1 MSRAA
6 VWTGVTASQALFSL
20 TVRHTPA
27 RGAWMR
33 TEHRRDVKGERGAE
47 RRPRSARAGPGA
59 RVSARCPWSRRAA
72 WTLTDGEVGEQ
83 TRHERSVDTAEADG
97 RELSA
102 GRERRGP
109 SRLASVKVDKKR
121 VLTLE
126 QSVSTCTSVETADNT
141 ERGDGGWCTAARQVD
156 YKAYDTAYPTK
167 DHPLRI
173 GVYWTGPD
181 RARAAG
187 CPPPAGRTP
196 HHARRTLRQPEP
208 QPERLAQ
215 SS

>member
-59 RVSARCPWSRRAA
+59 RVSARCPCEPA
-72 WTLTDGEVGEQ
+72 
-83 TRHERSVDTAEADG
+83 RSVDTRGRRRADTSGPWTGARAGPERGCPHGVHGAGARRGHSRTARWESRQRHEWSVDTVEADG

-102 GRERRGP
+102 GRERRDP
-109 SRLASVKVDKKR
+109 SRLASVALKFKPKR
-121 VLTLE
+121 VLSS
-126 QSVSTCTSVETADNT
+126 QC
-141 ERGDGGWCTAARQVD
+141 
-156 YKAYDTAYPTK
+156 
-167 DHPLRI
+167 LR
-173 GVYWTGPD
+173 VQ
-181 RARAAG
+181 AKK
-187 CPPPAGRTP
+187 
-196 HHARRTLRQPEP
+196 RTL
-208 QPERLAQ
+208 
-215 SS
+215 